1 MAQKISPF
9 LWFDTNAE
17 DAANFYV
24 SVFKNSEILEV
35 SRSGENGPGPAG
47 QAFVVNFKLDGQEFK
62 ALNGGPMF
70 KFTEAVSFMIDCA
83 DQAEVDYYWDKLT
96 EGGEES
102 QCGWLKDKFGLSWQV
117 VPTQLGDLI
126 GGSDP
131 VRANRAMQ
139 AMLKMSKLDIAV
151 LQAAYD
157 RINPRQIATYCNQQQ
172 ECSALEHSCSC
183 ERQSLQVQLLISA
196 RTRPTSGVMG
206 RCIRGPSPGLI
217 STQMD
222 DDSTLP

>member
-9 LWFDTNAE
+9 LWFESEAE
-17 DAANFYV
+17 EASNFYV

-35 SRSGENGPGPAG
+35 SRNGENG

-83 DQAEVDYYWDKLT
+83 DQAEVDYYWDRLT

-102 QCGWLKDKFGLSWQV
+102 QCGWLKDRYGLSWQV
-117 VPTQLGDLI
+117 TPSILGDLI

-139 AMLKMSKLDIAV
+139 AMLQMSKLDIAT

-157 RINPRQIATYCNQQQ
+157 Q
-172 ECSALEHSCSC
+172 E
-183 ERQSLQVQLLISA
+183 
-196 RTRPTSGVMG
+196 
-206 RCIRGPSPGLI
+206 
-217 STQMD
+217 
-222 DDSTLP
+222 

>member
-1 MAQKISPF
+1 MAANNPAQTGTGTRSQLNRTAPIAQKISTF
-9 LWFDTNAE
+9 LWFDNNAE
-17 DAANFYV
+17 EAAKFYV

-102 QCGWLKDKFGLSWQV
+102 QCGWLKDRFGLSWQV
-117 VPTQLGDLI
+117 TPTNLGDLI
-126 GGSDP
+126 GGPDP
-131 VRANRAMQ
+131 VKANRAMQ
-139 AMLKMSKLDIAV
+139 AMLKMTKLDIAT

-157 RINPRQIATYCNQQQ
+157 Q
-172 ECSALEHSCSC
+172 
-183 ERQSLQVQLLISA
+183 
-196 RTRPTSGVMG
+196 
-206 RCIRGPSPGLI
+206 
-217 STQMD
+217 D
-222 DDSTLP
+222 

>member
-1 MAQKISPF
+1 MTQKISPF
-9 LWFDTNAE
+9 LWFDAE
-17 DAANFYV
+17 AEEAANFYV

-35 SRSGENGPGPAG
+35 SRNGENG

-102 QCGWLKDKFGLSWQV
+102 QCGWLKDRYGLSWQV
-117 VPTQLGDLI
+117 TPSNLGDLI

-139 AMLKMSKLDIAV
+139 AMLKMSKLNIAA

-157 RINPRQIATYCNQQQ
+157 Q
-172 ECSALEHSCSC
+172 
-183 ERQSLQVQLLISA
+183 
-196 RTRPTSGVMG
+196 
-206 RCIRGPSPGLI
+206 
-217 STQMD
+217 D
-222 DDSTLP
+222 

>member
-1 MAQKISPF
+1 LSNSLSSNRQINNGPSTELGNEHDDVEEIMAQKISPF
-9 LWFDTNAE
+9 LWFDSNAE
-17 DAANFYV
+17 EAANFYV

-35 SRSGENGPGPAG
+35 SRSGDEGPGPAG

-117 VPTQLGDLI
+117 TPTILGDLI

-139 AMLKMSKLDIAV
+139 AMLKMAKIDIAT

-157 RINPRQIATYCNQQQ
+157 Q
-172 ECSALEHSCSC
+172 
-183 ERQSLQVQLLISA
+183 
-196 RTRPTSGVMG
+196 
-206 RCIRGPSPGLI
+206 
-217 STQMD
+217 D
-222 DDSTLP
+222 